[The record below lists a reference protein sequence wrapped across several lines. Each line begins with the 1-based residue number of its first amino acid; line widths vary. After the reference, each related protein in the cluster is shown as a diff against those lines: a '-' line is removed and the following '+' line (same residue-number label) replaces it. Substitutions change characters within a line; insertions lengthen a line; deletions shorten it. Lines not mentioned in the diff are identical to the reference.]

1 MRDRTGK
8 PLNIGD
14 NIYGIDIPEKDIKCI
29 PFSIIETGIE
39 ALDTQ
44 NIHIINF
51 IEKYNDISLFSKSI
65 IGKCDKPLLNRTFS
79 KDEINK
85 IALSENTLK
94 KIIDTFEKQKKITMK
109 TNVAKATACTVKN
122 YTITNVNKIHLKN

>member
-1 MRDRTGK
+1 MKLFNRKQNYFYTDK
-8 PLNIGD
+8 
-14 NIYGIDIPEKDIKCI
+14 YGTKHSIDDIQEKDIKCI

-94 KIIDTFEKQKKITMK
+94 KIIDTFEKQKNNDEIT
-109 TNVAKATACTVKN
+109 
-122 YTITNVNKIHLKN
+122 L

>member
-29 PFSIIETGIE
+29 PFNIMDTGIK

-44 NIHIINF
+44 NIHIIMF
-51 IEKYNDISLFSKSI
+51 FEKYNDITLCSKSI
-65 IGKCDKPLLNRTFS
+65 IGKCDRPLLNRTFS
-79 KDEINK
+79 RDEINK

-94 KIIDTFEKQKKITMK
+94 KIIDTFEKQE
-109 TNVAKATACTVKN
+109 NN
-122 YTITNVNKIHLKN
+122 DENEHG

>member
-29 PFSIIETGIE
+29 PFNIMDTGIK
-39 ALDTQ
+39 ALYAQ

-51 IEKYNDISLFSKSI
+51 IEKYNDISLCSKSI

-94 KIIDTFEKQKKITMK
+94 KIIDTFEKQENNDEI
-109 TNVAKATACTVKN
+109 
-122 YTITNVNKIHLKN
+122 IR

>member
-1 MRDRTGK
+1 MKLFNKKQTCFYTDK
-8 PLNIGD
+8 
-14 NIYGIDIPEKDIKCI
+14 YGTKYSIDDIPEKDIKCI

-51 IEKYNDISLFSKSI
+51 IEKYNDISLFSRSI

-85 IALSENTLK
+85 IALSENALK
-94 KIIDTFEKQKKITMK
+94 KIIDTFEKQE
-109 TNVAKATACTVKN
+109 NN
-122 YTITNVNKIHLKN
+122 DENERS

>member
-1 MRDRTGK
+1 MIDRTGK

-94 KIIDTFEKQKKITMK
+94 KIIDTFEKQK
-109 TNVAKATACTVKN
+109 NN
-122 YTITNVNKIHLKN
+122 DENERG

>member
-8 PLNIGD
+8 PLSIGD

-29 PFSIIETGIE
+29 PLSIIETGIE

-51 IEKYNDISLFSKSI
+51 IE
-65 IGKCDKPLLNRTFS
+65 
-79 KDEINK
+79 
-85 IALSENTLK
+85 
-94 KIIDTFEKQKKITMK
+94 
-109 TNVAKATACTVKN
+109 
-122 YTITNVNKIHLKN
+122 

>member
-1 MRDRTGK
+1 MYDKNYTK
-8 PLNIGD
+8 LHLGD
-14 NIYGIDIPEKDIKCI
+14 KVNFSDGYGNKCSQI
-29 PFSIIETGIE
+29 MSF
-39 ALDTQ
+39 
-44 NIHIINF
+44 NF

-94 KIIDTFEKQKKITMK
+94 K
-109 TNVAKATACTVKN
+109 
-122 YTITNVNKIHLKN
+122 